1 MSVGVYI
8 FYLYTSALDGRTDE
22 RKEIYIYIYSMSV
35 GWVGG
40 WVVGIGAATDELTDR
55 FFFSFLGAVVLIVD
69 PRNVLYQNV
78 CVCGER
84 LASRDTPTV
93 THM

>member
-1 MSVGVYI
+1 VSVGVYI
-8 FYLYTSALDGRTDE
+8 FYLYTSALDGRTSEKRD
-22 RKEIYIYIYSMSV
+22 IYIYSMSV

-78 CVCGER
+78 YVCVC
-84 LASRDTPTV
+84 V
-93 THM
+93 W